1 MNTTR
6 IRTAFKAFGIHFG
19 ISLLVAALVAVL
31 VFTIWYPY
39 PFRELAGGR
48 DLFILVIAV
57 DIICGPL
64 LTSILFSPTKPKKEL
79 VTDISMVVIVQFL
92 ALGYGI
98 WNVWL
103 ARPVYLVNDGNRFH
117 VVSRISLD
125 SKYLNSLE
133 PTLQPNF
140 FSGPLKVSMRE
151 VAFFEQSTVD
161 ALTQAGKDKSLL
173 PQLYVTYDGVKAYQ
187 NAQSVKALSKIM
199 PNKSAET
206 EAIAKKSGVT
216 DTQSLH
222 FLYVLGQDAWFAL
235 LNTTGAILGTP
246 IPNKY
251 MKASLESLDRLPR
264 AIVNL

>member
-19 ISLLVAALVAVL
+19 ISLLVAALVALL

-79 VTDISMVVIVQFL
+79 ITDISLVVIVQLL

-103 ARPVYLVNDGNRFH
+103 ARPVYLVNTENKFY
-117 VVSRISLD
+117 VVTNISVKDFDLQ
-125 SKYLNSLE
+125 NIPLE
-133 PTLQPNF
+133 LQPKLLG
-140 FSGPLKVSMRE
+140 GPLKVSLRDGAALDYDAMD
-151 VAFFEQSTVD
+151 AFVKS
-161 ALTQAGKDKSLL
+161 GKDKTQI
-173 PQLYVTYDGVKAYQ
+173 PTLYSAYDGSKAYQ
-187 NAQSVKALSKIM
+187 NSQLITNGLFKITAI
-199 PNKSAET
+199 KTEQIET
-206 EAIAKKSGVT
+206 IAKTAGLA
-216 DTQSLH
+216 DIQQLR
-222 FLYVLGQDAWFAL
+222 FAYVIGQDAWYAF
-235 LNTTGAILGTP
+235 IS
-246 IPNKY
+246 PNGEIIGYSHSK
-251 MKASLESLDRLPR
+251 
-264 AIVNL
+264 

>member
-19 ISLLVAALVAVL
+19 ISLLVAALVALL

-79 VTDISMVVIVQFL
+79 ITDISLVVIVQLL

-103 ARPVYLVNDGNRFH
+103 ARPVYLVNTENKFY
-117 VVSRISLD
+117 VVTNISVKDFD
-125 SKYLNSLE
+125 SKYINIPLE
-133 PTLQPNF
+133 PALQPKF
-140 FSGPLKVSMRE
+140 FSGPLKVSIRE
-151 VAFFEQSTVD
+151 VLHMITMLR
-161 ALTQAGKDKSLL
+161 LTLYVKSGKDKSLL
-173 PQLYVTYDGVKAYQ
+173 PHLYVRLMMVTKAYQ
-187 NAQSVKALSKIM
+187 NTHSSSPMVFSRLQLLK
-199 PNKSAET
+199 PNKL
-206 EAIAKKSGVT
+206 K
-216 DTQSLH
+216 
-222 FLYVLGQDAWFAL
+222 
-235 LNTTGAILGTP
+235 P
-246 IPNKY
+246 
-251 MKASLESLDRLPR
+251 
-264 AIVNL
+264 

>member
-79 VTDISMVVIVQFL
+79 ITDISLVVIVQLL

-117 VVSRISLD
+117 VVSIISLD
-125 SKYLNSLE
+125 SKYLSNIE
-133 PTLQPNF
+133 PALQPKF

-161 ALTQAGKDKSLL
+161 ALKQAGKDKSLL
-173 PQLYVTYDGVKAYQ
+173 PQLYIPYDGAKAYQ
-187 NAQSVKALSKIM
+187 NAQNVNALMKAM
-199 PNKSAET
+199 PHKNAEI
-206 EAIAKKSGVT
+206 EDIAKQAGVT
-216 DTQSLH
+216 DTQSLR
-222 FLYVLGQDAWFAL
+222 FAYVLGQDAWFGL
-235 LNTTGAILGTP
+235 LSPAG
-246 IPNKY
+246 
-251 MKASLESLDRLPR
+251 D
-264 AIVNL
+264 IVGYTYTK

>member
-19 ISLLVAALVAVL
+19 ISLLVATLVALL

-79 VTDISMVVIVQFL
+79 ITDISLVVIVQLL

-125 SKYLNSLE
+125 SKYINSLE
-133 PTLQPNF
+133 PALQPKF
-140 FSGPLKVSMRE
+140 FSGPMKVSMRE

-173 PQLYVTYDGVKAYQ
+173 PQLYVPYDGAKAYQ
-187 NAQSVKALSKIM
+187 STLSVNALMKVM
-199 PNKSAET
+199 PNKST
-206 EAIAKKSGVT
+206 EIESIAVKAGVT
-216 DTQSLH
+216 DIQSLH
-222 FLYVLGQDAWFAL
+222 FAYVLGQDAWFAL
-235 LNTTGAILGTP
+235 LNSAG
-246 IPNKY
+246 
-251 MKASLESLDRLPR
+251 E
-264 AIVNL
+264 IVGYTYSN

>member
-6 IRTAFKAFGIHFG
+6 IRSAFKAFGIHFG
-19 ISLLVAALVAVL
+19 LSLMVAALVAVL

-79 VTDISMVVIVQFL
+79 VTDISLVVIVQLL

-125 SKYLNSLE
+125 SKSLSNIE
-133 PTLQPNF
+133 PALQPKF
-140 FSGPLKVSMRE
+140 FSGPMKVGMRE

-173 PQLYVTYDGVKAYQ
+173 PQLYVPYDGAKAYQ
-187 NAQSVKALSKIM
+187 NASSVNALMKVM
-199 PNKSAET
+199 PQKSAEI
-206 EAIAKKSGVT
+206 EAIAKKAGLT
-216 DTQSLH
+216 DTQSLR
-222 FLYVLGQDAWFAL
+222 FSYVLGQEAWFGL
-235 LNTTGAILGTP
+235 LSPAG
-246 IPNKY
+246 
-251 MKASLESLDRLPR
+251 D
-264 AIVNL
+264 IVGYTYTK

>member
-6 IRTAFKAFGIHFG
+6 IRSAFKAFGIHFG
-19 ISLLVAALVAVL
+19 LSLMVAALVAVL

-79 VTDISMVVIVQFL
+79 VTDISLVVIVQLL

-125 SKYLNSLE
+125 SKYLSNLE
-133 PTLQPNF
+133 PALQPKF
-140 FSGPLKVSMRE
+140 FSGPMKVSMRE
-151 VAFFEQSTVD
+151 VAFFEQSSVD
-161 ALTQAGKDKSLL
+161 ALTQVGKDKSLL
-173 PQLYVTYDGVKAYQ
+173 PQLYVPYDGAKAYQ
-187 NAQSVKALSKIM
+187 NAPSVNALIKVM
-199 PNKSAET
+199 PNKSAEF
-206 EAIAKKSGVT
+206 ESIANKVGVT

-222 FLYVLGQDAWFAL
+222 FAYVLGQDAWFGL
-235 LNTTGAILGTP
+235 LNPAG
-246 IPNKY
+246 
-251 MKASLESLDRLPR
+251 E
-264 AIVNL
+264 IVGYTYSK